1 LSDFPVCEKGGDA
14 IMSLEEKPFQN
25 REDVKHEVKL
35 CSTVATIF
43 QLLSFLFAIVGIIGD
58 ALNATL
64 GLKTLSWFLLAI
76 ILGVSSVL
84 PSMHAVS
91 AKHLLYMDETKK
103 EQ

>member
-1 LSDFPVCEKGGDA
+1 MA
-14 IMSLEEKPFQN
+14 LEEKPFQN

-35 CSTVATIF
+35 CSTMSTIF
-43 QLLSFLFAIVGIIGD
+43 QLLSFLFAIVGIIAD
-58 ALNATL
+58 ALNTTL
-64 GLKTLSWFLLAI
+64 GLETLSWFLLAI

-91 AKHLLYMDETKK
+91 AKHLLYMTETKK

>member
-1 LSDFPVCEKGGDA
+1 
-14 IMSLEEKPFQN
+14 MSLEEKPFQT

-35 CSTVATIF
+35 CSTVATVF
-43 QLLSFLFAIVGIIGD
+43 QLLSLLFAVVGIIGD
-58 ALNATL
+58 LLNMTL
-64 GLKTLSWFLLAI
+64 GLETLSWFLLAI

-84 PSMHAVS
+84 PSMHAIS

>member
-1 LSDFPVCEKGGDA
+1 MA
-14 IMSLEEKPFQN
+14 LEEKPFQN

-35 CSTVATIF
+35 CSTVATCF
-43 QLLSFLFAIVGIIGD
+43 QLLSLLFAIIGIIGD
-58 ALNATL
+58 VLNITL
-64 GLKTLSWFLLAI
+64 GLETLSWFLLAI

-91 AKHLLYMDETKK
+91 AKHLLYMDENRR

>member
-1 LSDFPVCEKGGDA
+1 MA
-14 IMSLEEKPFQN
+14 LEEKPFQN

-35 CSTVATIF
+35 CSSVATVF

-58 ALNATL
+58 ALNTTL
-64 GLKTLSWFLLAI
+64 GLETLSWFLLAI

-91 AKHLLYMDETKK
+91 AKRLLYMDETKK
-103 EQ
+103 EP

>member
-1 LSDFPVCEKGGDA
+1 MA
-14 IMSLEEKPFQN
+14 LEEKPFQN

-35 CSTVATIF
+35 CSTVATVF
-43 QLLSFLFAIVGIIGD
+43 QLLSLLFAIIGIIGD
-58 ALNATL
+58 VLNITL
-64 GLKTLSWFLLAI
+64 GLGTLSWFLLAI

-91 AKHLLYMDETKK
+91 AKHLLYMSENRR

>member
-1 LSDFPVCEKGGDA
+1 MAF
-14 IMSLEEKPFQN
+14 EEKPFQN

-35 CSTVATIF
+35 CSTVATVF

-64 GLKTLSWFLLAI
+64 GLETLSWFLLAI
-76 ILGVSSVL
+76 IFGISSVL

-91 AKHLLYMDETKK
+91 AKHLLYIETKK